1 MTLDSFSIWG
11 NHPMNTE
18 KFERKLSAILSADA
32 KSYGLLRH
40 LSMTLIVIATG
51 LLMLGCSSGDGSV
64 GSDLVI
70 MNAKVFTSNAS
81 NPWAQAVAVNEG
93 RIAYVGDDSGV
104 RAYVGSKTHVVD
116 ANGNMLTP
124 GFIDNHCHVLWI
136 GALQA
141 LMTKELYKATS
152 VDEIRTSVQKYADNH
167 LDHAI
172 VMGVG
177 WKYEYIPGGMPDKDI
192 GDSIISD
199 RPMLLMSY
207 GGNSGWLNSMA
218 VEQLEKR
225 NATAFNHLAPAVDSD
240 GNYTGVLLHFH
251 AFNPLDFYSI
261 EELGTNIKRKMFDE
275 ITRILSD
282 GLSYG
287 VTGYNDVQI
296 YKSFIP
302 MLLEFREQGGLDNV
316 RARGSYYVG
325 SHSLE
330 DEEGLKTSL
339 TYWKSL
345 YTDESDAHLVL
356 GDSVKLYIEG
366 VFDSHTCLLL
376 NPYSDEPNN
385 YGEAVWTQEDF
396 NKVVQIID
404 GMGIQCCT
412 HASGDGGIRRV
423 INAYENAI
431 KINGYRDARHRLDHC
446 DLPEP
451 TQDQPRM
458 VQLGIYAAMQPNHFF
473 GNSNAE
479 TLLGFDRMQRFE
491 PWGSL
496 EKLGINLSFG
506 SDWAAGLLNPIY
518 GLFLATQRLNYKF
531 EDNWGPGEKILIE
544 NAMRHY
550 TIDSANALRL
560 GKEIGSIEVG
570 KYGDFALFNIDL
582 RTIASDW
589 FIIEHLIHV
598 EGMEVTGWED
608 FVEMTVVGGK
618 IVYQKNGEQH

>member
-1 MTLDSFSIWG
+1 M
-11 NHPMNTE
+11 
-18 KFERKLSAILSADA
+18 KK
-32 KSYGLLRH
+32 RH
-40 LSMTLIVIATG
+40 LMLTVIVITTG
-51 LLMLGCSSGDGSV
+51 LFLLGCSDDGGSAS
-64 GSDLVI
+64 SDLVI
-70 MNAKVFTSNAS
+70 MNAKVFTSDTS
-81 NPWAQAVAVNEG
+81 NPSAQAVAVRNG
-93 RIAYVGDDSGV
+93 RITYVGDDSGV
-104 RAYVGSKTHVVD
+104 LAYIGPNTHVVD
-116 ANGNMLTP
+116 GQENMLTP

-152 VDEIRTSVQKYADNH
+152 VDEIRAFVQRYANENP
-167 LDHAI
+167 DHAI

-177 WKYEYIPGGMPDKDI
+177 WKYDYIPGEMPDKNL

-218 VEQLEKR
+218 VKQLEQR
-225 NATAFNHLAPAVDSD
+225 NATAFRHLAPAIDFE
-240 GNYTGVLLHFH
+240 GEYTGVLKHFH

-261 EELGTNIKRKMFDE
+261 EELGTNIKLKMFNE
-275 ITRILSD
+275 ITKILND

-302 MLLEFREQGGLDNV
+302 MLLEFRDQGGLDNV

-330 DEEGLKTSL
+330 DEVGLKSSL
-339 TYWKSL
+339 EYWKSL
-345 YTDESDAHLVL
+345 HSAKSDAHLVL

-376 NPYSDEPNN
+376 EPYTDQPNN
-385 YGEAVWTQEDF
+385 YGEATWTQEDF
-396 NKVVQIID
+396 NKVIEIID

-431 KINGYRDARHRLDHC
+431 TVNGYRDARHRLEHC

-458 VQLGIYAAMQPNHFF
+458 AKLGIYAAMQPNHFF

-479 TLLGFDRMQRFE
+479 KLLGLDRLQRFE

-496 EKLGINLSFG
+496 EKLDINLSFG
-506 SDWAAGLLNPIY
+506 SDWAAGPLNPIY
-518 GLFLATQRLNYKF
+518 GMFLATQRLNYKF
-531 EDNWGPGEKILIE
+531 EGNWGPDEKILIE
-544 NAMRHY
+544 NAIRHY
-550 TIDSANALRL
+550 TIDSANALRME
-560 GKEIGSIEVG
+560 KEIGSIEVG
-570 KYGDFALFNIDL
+570 KHGDFVLFNIDL
-582 RTIASDW
+582 GIIASDW
-589 FIIEHLIHV
+589 FLIEYPIQV
-598 EGMEVTGWED
+598 EGMVVTGWED
-608 FVEMTVVGGK
+608 FVVMTVVGGK
-618 IVYQKNGEQH
+618 IVYQKS

>member
-1 MTLDSFSIWG
+1 
-11 NHPMNTE
+11 
-18 KFERKLSAILSADA
+18 
-32 KSYGLLRH
+32 
-40 LSMTLIVIATG
+40 
-51 LLMLGCSSGDGSV
+51 
-64 GSDLVI
+64 
-70 MNAKVFTSNAS
+70 
-81 NPWAQAVAVNEG
+81 
-93 RIAYVGDDSGV
+93 
-104 RAYVGSKTHVVD
+104 
-116 ANGNMLTP
+116 
-124 GFIDNHCHVLWI
+124 
-136 GALQA
+136 
-141 LMTKELYKATS
+141 
-152 VDEIRTSVQKYADNH
+152 
-167 LDHAI
+167 
-172 VMGVG
+172 
-177 WKYEYIPGGMPDKDI
+177 
-192 GDSIISD
+192 
-199 RPMLLMSY
+199 MLLMSY

>member
-1 MTLDSFSIWG
+1 MKKSLLIISIIV
-11 NHPMNTE
+11 
-18 KFERKLSAILSADA
+18 SAI
-32 KSYGLLRH
+32 GLL
-40 LSMTLIVIATG
+40 I
-51 LLMLGCSSGDGSV
+51 LGCSSDDGSA

-81 NPWAQAVAVNEG
+81 NPWAQAVAVSDG
-93 RIAYVGDDSGV
+93 RITYVGDDAGAQ
-104 RAYVGSKTHVVD
+104 AYVGPNTRLVD

-152 VDEIRTSVQKYADNH
+152 IDEIRTFVRKYANDH
-167 LDHAI
+167 LDHGI

-177 WKYEYIPGGMPDKDI
+177 WKYDYLPGEMPDKHL
-192 GDSIISD
+192 GDTIISD

-218 VEQLEKR
+218 LEQLEQR
-225 NATAFNHLAPAVDSD
+225 NATAFRHLAPAIDSR
-240 GNYTGVLLHFH
+240 GEYTGVLMHFH
-251 AFNPLDFYSI
+251 AFNPLDFYSM
-261 EELGTNIKRKMFDE
+261 EELGSNIKLKMFDE
-275 ITRILSD
+275 ITKILND

-296 YKSFIP
+296 YKSFIS
-302 MLLEFREQGGLDNV
+302 MLLEFREQGGLNNV
-316 RARGSYYVG
+316 RVRGSYYVG

-330 DEEGLKTSL
+330 DEEGLKASL
-339 TYWKSL
+339 KYWKSL
-345 YTDESDAHLVL
+345 HTAESDAHLVL

-376 NPYSDEPNN
+376 DPYTDEPNN
-385 YGEAVWTQEDF
+385 YGEAVWTQENF
-396 NKVVQIID
+396 NKVVEIID
-404 GMGIQCCT
+404 GMSIQCCT

-431 KINGYRDARHRLDHC
+431 RINGYRDARHRLEHC
-446 DLPEP
+446 DLPDP
-451 TQDQPRM
+451 TRDQPRM
-458 VQLGIYAAMQPNHFF
+458 AKLGIYAAMQPNHFF

-479 TLLGFDRMQRFE
+479 MLLGFDRMQRFE

-496 EKLGINLSFG
+496 EKLEINLSFG
-506 SDWAAGLLNPIY
+506 SDWAAGPLNPIY

-531 EDNWGPGEKILIE
+531 EGNWGPDEKILIE
-544 NAMRHY
+544 NAIRHY
-550 TIDSANALRL
+550 TIDSAKALRL
-560 GKEIGSIEVG
+560 EKEIGSIEVG
-570 KYGDFALFNIDL
+570 KYGDFTLFNIDL

-589 FIIEHLIHV
+589 FLLEYPIHV

-608 FVEMTVVGGK
+608 FVVMTVVGGK
-618 IVYQKNGEQH
+618 VVYQKNGE

>member
-1 MTLDSFSIWG
+1 MKKRLLITSVIV
-11 NHPMNTE
+11 
-18 KFERKLSAILSADA
+18 SAI
-32 KSYGLLRH
+32 GLL
-40 LSMTLIVIATG
+40 I
-51 LLMLGCSSGDGSV
+51 LGCSSDGGSAA
-64 GSDLVI
+64 SDLVI
-70 MNAKVFTSNAS
+70 MNAKVFTSDAS
-81 NPWAQAVAVNEG
+81 NPWAQAVAVSDG
-93 RIAYVGDDSGV
+93 RITYVGDDSGV
-104 RAYVGSKTHVVD
+104 LAYIGRNTHVVD
-116 ANGNMLTP
+116 AHGNMLTP

-152 VDEIRTSVQKYADNH
+152 VDEIRTFVQKYASDNP
-167 LDHAI
+167 DHAI

-177 WKYEYIPGGMPDKDI
+177 WKYDYIPGEMPDKNL

-207 GGNSGWLNSMA
+207 GGNSGWLNSVA
-218 VEQLEKR
+218 VEQLKQR
-225 NATAFNHLAPAVDSD
+225 NATAFRHLAPSIDSE
-240 GNYTGVLLHFH
+240 GEYTGVLMHFH

-261 EELGTNIKRKMFDE
+261 EELGLNIKLKMFDE
-275 ITRILSD
+275 ITKTLND

-296 YKSFIP
+296 YKSFIS
-302 MLLEFREQGGLDNV
+302 MLLEFRDQGGLDNV
-316 RARGSYYVG
+316 RVRGSYYVG

-330 DEEGLKTSL
+330 DEKGLKSNL
-339 TYWKSL
+339 EYWKSL
-345 YTDESDAHLVL
+345 HTAESDSHLVL

-366 VFDSHTCLLL
+366 VLDSHTCLLL
-376 NPYSDEPNN
+376 EPYTDEPNN
-385 YGEAVWTQEDF
+385 YGEATWTQEDF
-396 NKVVQIID
+396 NKIIEIID
-404 GMGIQCCT
+404 EMGIQCCT
-412 HASGDGGIRRV
+412 HAIGDGGIRRV

-431 KINGYRDARHRLDHC
+431 TVNGYRDARHRLEHC

-458 VQLGIYAAMQPNHFF
+458 AQLGIYAAMQPNHFF

-479 TLLGFDRMQRFE
+479 KLLGLDRMQRFE

-496 EKLGINLSFG
+496 EKLEINLSFG

-544 NAMRHY
+544 NALRHY

-560 GKEIGSIEVG
+560 EKEIGSIEVG
-570 KYGDFALFNIDL
+570 KYGDFVLFNIDL

-589 FIIEHLIHV
+589 FLLEYPIHV

-608 FVEMTVVGGK
+608 FVVMTVVGGK
-618 IVYQKNGEQH
+618 IVYQKNGEQY